1 MGIIIIILGWIF
13 LMIIIIII
21 ISIMLMV
28 LFNNIQIVESMFEY
42 RKLRTLIYND
52 IEIAREMLLISENK
66 QLNYFQRKLLKHAKN
81 KIQISTKIL

>member
-1 MGIIIIILGWIF
+1 
-13 LMIIIIII
+13 
-21 ISIMLMV
+21 MLMV